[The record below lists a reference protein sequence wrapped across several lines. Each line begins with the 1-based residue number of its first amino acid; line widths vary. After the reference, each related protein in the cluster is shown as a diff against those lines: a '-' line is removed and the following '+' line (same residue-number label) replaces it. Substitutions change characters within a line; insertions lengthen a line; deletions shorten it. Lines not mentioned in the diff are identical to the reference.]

1 MKRKNVAK
9 KRRLITNP
17 SGTTSNWTK
26 ALTEIVELKENSQ
39 AAASGPRV
47 ESHYEEFKYKQLQEE
62 SDHLEH
68 HCRYLEVIYPQEEY
82 AYPRVGSEAK
92 AWYNAEAFQRE
103 IREWRMKHIGWRGL
117 SNEKMSLKGCA
128 SVDLWSPSFILMG
141 SNSFEFFLWI
151 LITLNPW

>member
-9 KRRLITNP
+9 KRRLITN
-17 SGTTSNWTK
+17 SSRATSNWTK

-68 HCRYLEVIYPQEEY
+68 HCLYLEVIYQQKEY
-82 AYPRVGSEAK
+82 AYTRVDSEAK
-92 AWYNAEAFQRE
+92 ACYNAEAFQRE
-103 IREWRMKHIGWRGL
+103 TQEWNKKHLGWGGL
-117 SNEKMSLKGCA
+117 ANRTLNMYLNICA
-128 SVDLWSPSFILMG
+128 YVDL
-141 SNSFEFFLWI
+141 
-151 LITLNPW
+151 